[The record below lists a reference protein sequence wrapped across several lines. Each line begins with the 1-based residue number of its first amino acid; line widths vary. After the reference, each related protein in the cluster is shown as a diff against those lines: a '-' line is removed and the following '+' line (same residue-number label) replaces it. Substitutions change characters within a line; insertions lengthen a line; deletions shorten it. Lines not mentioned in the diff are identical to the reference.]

1 MQLLKFDEWQS
12 GSGNWYVADV
22 HTWTGWRAAAK
33 VFNVEEEVNHFIDF
47 LIKKYNPIIRS
58 YDEEKDFLYFY
69 WPSTDYKNAHQF
81 KLDVNR
87 IARKKN
93 FLVEKKF

>member
-12 GSGNWYVADV
+12 ASGTWHVADV
-22 HTWTGWRAAAK
+22 HTWTGWRAAAN
-33 VFNVEEEVNHFIDF
+33 VFDVGEDVETFMRF
-47 LIKKYNPIIRS
+47 LETKYNAIIHN
-58 YDEEKDFLYFY
+58 YYVDKDFLYFY
-69 WPSTDYKNAHQF
+69 WDKNSYKQAHQF

-93 FLVEKKF
+93 YQVEKKF

>member
-12 GSGNWYVADV
+12 GSGSWYVADV

-33 VFNVEEEVNHFIDF
+33 VFNVEDVDSFITYLTINYDATVE
-47 LIKKYNPIIRS
+47 Y
-58 YDEEKDFLYFY
+58 YDEAKDFLYFY
-69 WPSTDYKNAHQF
+69 WNKDNYKKAHKF

-87 IARKKN
+87 IARKKD
-93 FLVEKKF
+93 LQVEKKF